1 MRFAPLDISNGAS
14 MAQPVC
20 AIITGALKEKPMAHW
35 CAPLVFSKWRAN
47 SAMAHRRKVEKDTM
61 NKQRLAAALDLIGV
75 LAERFPACFAVNPSY
90 RRPLKIGIH
99 HDIAAQLGDTIS
111 PRVIS
116 DALRIYTSSSRYL
129 KALVAGAERIDLNGM
144 SAGTVTAEH
153 AQRRDKHKAKQKQ
166 LAVAPAK
173 PAEPPKPV
181 AAAPRRISLAD
192 LRMAAQAR
200 RAALP

>member
-1 MRFAPLDISNGAS
+1 
-14 MAQPVC
+14 
-20 AIITGALKEKPMAHW
+20 
-35 CAPLVFSKWRAN
+35 
-47 SAMAHRRKVEKDTM
+47 M
-61 NKQRLAAALDLIGV
+61 NKQKLAAALDLIGV

-99 HDIAAQLGDTIS
+99 VDILAQLSDTIA
-111 PRVIS
+111 PRDLS
-116 DALRIYTSSSRYL
+116 AALRIYVTNIKYL
-129 KALVAGAERIDLNGM
+129 KALVAGADRVDFNGVP
-144 SAGTVTAEH
+144 AGMVSEEH
-153 AQRRDKHKAKQKQ
+153 AAIAKARREGWYDKRKAKQKQ

-173 PAEPPKPV
+173 PAEPPKSV

>member
-1 MRFAPLDISNGAS
+1 
-14 MAQPVC
+14 
-20 AIITGALKEKPMAHW
+20 
-35 CAPLVFSKWRAN
+35 
-47 SAMAHRRKVEKDTM
+47 M
-61 NKQRLAAALDLIGV
+61 NKQRLTAALELIGV

-90 RRPLKIGIH
+90 RRPLKLSIH
-99 HDIAAQLGDTIS
+99 VDILAQLSDTIA
-111 PRVIS
+111 PRDLSNV
-116 DALRIYTSSSRYL
+116 LRIYVSNSKYL
-129 KALVAGAERIDLNGM
+129 KALVAGADRLNLNGLP
-144 SAGTVTAEH
+144 AGTVTAEH
-153 AQRRDKHKAKQKQ
+153 ADIAKAQYEQRRGKNKAKQKQ

>member
-1 MRFAPLDISNGAS
+1 
-14 MAQPVC
+14 MA
-20 AIITGALKEKPMAHW
+20 
-35 CAPLVFSKWRAN
+35 
-47 SAMAHRRKVEKDTM
+47 RRWKVEKNTM

-90 RRPLKIGIH
+90 RRPLKLGIH
-99 HDIAAQLGDTIS
+99 VDILAQLNDATA
-111 PRVIS
+111 PRDLS
-116 DALRIYTSSSRYL
+116 AALRIYVSNSKYL
-129 KALVAGAERIDLNGM
+129 KALVAGADRVDLNGVP
-144 SAGTVTAEH
+144 AGTVTAEH
-153 AQRRDKHKAKQKQ
+153 AAVARAQYEQRCDKHKAKQKQ

-173 PAEPPKPV
+173 PAEPPKSV